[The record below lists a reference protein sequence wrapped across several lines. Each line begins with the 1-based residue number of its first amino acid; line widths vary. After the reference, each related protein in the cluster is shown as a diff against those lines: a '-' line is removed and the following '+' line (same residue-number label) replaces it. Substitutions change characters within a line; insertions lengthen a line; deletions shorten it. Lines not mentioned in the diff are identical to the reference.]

1 MGGLLDSSSD
11 DDDAPAAA
19 PPAAARKKGLLDSSS
34 DEDESD
40 EGSEERKTAGTKP
53 PPRKASPVIDLA
65 ASSDDE
71 APPARGASRVDEM
84 SVKDLKALI
93 ARWPRRGLQAAAR
106 LKRPAEAARPPAR
119 GGGRGR
125 APSPRSSSEAA
136 AGPFSA
142 GDGRAVVFMGF
153 RARPDLK
160 DELAALVA
168 SVGGRA
174 VSTVSGKTAL
184 LVTGTLGAEGGHSSF
199 SNLERAVE
207 GDVPVVDAARLRRA
221 SSRAPSARRSGDG
234 GAAAAAALV
243 AAHPQLDA
251 MLYDGVRA
259 LQVCGDDA
267 ARAAAWLRDD
277 PEQFALSRLR
287 TSVDAAEVDRSLA
300 ACKPFEPRP
309 WRCSEDNVT
318 RICVLV
324 EFPER
329 SNPVSAGPEGHMTLL
344 YIEDWHDARWGD
356 ISQRITQQH
365 LSTIRRLV
373 AAVDPTAGSGS
384 SRRAVSG
391 TFEFSRERGQVD
403 PGGVIAEL
411 RQAIVGETGL
421 PFRSTGSS
429 DLAACEGHVT
439 AGLAGPP
446 DRVADS
452 GHFKGCPV
460 YDLPLRLKV
469 AACPGIRRA
478 ENQELYRWCWL
489 GLPEVLGISAAVAE
503 AHEPI
508 RAGMDFSTIKG
519 IGAKRAEYLKAFFE
533 QRSSDDP
540 PRAPSPAAFAG
551 PGQTLAGVPVLK
563 PLAPAELRAARL
575 ALFG

>member
-40 EGSEERKTAGTKP
+40 EGSAPAVEERKTAGTKP

-93 ARWPRRGLQAAAR
+93 ARAGLGCAGCVEKDDIRRRAREAEARLAEAERLKSETAETVQGVAEAAAR
-106 LKRPAEAARPPAR
+106 LKRPAEAARPSAAAKRPRPPKAPA
-119 GGGRGR
+119 
-125 APSPRSSSEAA
+125 PRSSSEAA

-153 RARPDLK
+153 RAAGP
-160 DELAALVA
+160 E
-168 SVGGRA
+168 GRA
-174 VSTVSGKTAL
+174 GGARRVRRRARCPPSGKTAL
-184 LVTGTLGAEGGHSSF
+184 LRVVAGAAPG
-199 SNLERAVE
+199 R
-207 GDVPVVDAARLRRA
+207 GD
-221 SSRAPSARRSGDG
+221 ARRRRE
-234 GAAAAAALV
+234 AAAALV

-329 SNPVSAGPEGHMTLL
+329 SNP
-344 YIEDWHDARWGD
+344 DWHDARWGD

-489 GLPEVLGISAAVAE
+489 GLPEVLGISAAVAD

-563 PLAPAELRAARL
+563 PLTPAELRAARL